1 MVSHVNTFGT
11 FWLFPKSGR
20 TCTPPV
26 PQVLGNRDF
35 YKIMMEYLSE
45 TIVVYVLEAKNLPKM
60 DRITGS
66 VDSFCE
72 VHMRYELNS

>member
-1 MVSHVNTFGT
+1 M
-11 FWLFPKSGR
+11 L
-20 TCTPPV
+20 
-26 PQVLGNRDF
+26 QVLGNRDF

-45 TIVVYVLEAKNLPKM
+45 TIVVYVLEPKNLPKI